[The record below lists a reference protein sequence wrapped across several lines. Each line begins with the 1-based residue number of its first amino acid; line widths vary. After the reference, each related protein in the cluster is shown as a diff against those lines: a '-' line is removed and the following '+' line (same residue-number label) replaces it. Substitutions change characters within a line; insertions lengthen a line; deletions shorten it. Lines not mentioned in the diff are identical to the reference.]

1 MTNDLPQAARSHIVT
16 VGGGKGGVGKS
27 IVALNLAAALAQQGK
42 RVVIADMDLGAA
54 NQHLL
59 LGLSDPGPGLQALL
73 DRSVEEAKDCL
84 TATPVPNLRLLAGTS
99 AVLGAANIT
108 HAEKVRLLQKLRAL
122 EADIVIIDVGAGVGY
137 NMLDFFGLGSRK
149 LLVTTPQV
157 TAIHDAY
164 SFLKGAVLRVLHHN
178 ADKAIEAALLEPAE
192 ASSRGEKV
200 VEILARLR
208 DVRPEL
214 ADKVFAELG
223 RFGACLV
230 GNQVMNRAHAGVFRA
245 VAQTMR
251 GYLGLEVPVLG
262 TLSSSTAIHESVN
275 RRRPLALDPDSE
287 DAAAFRELA
296 RALLAILPTAED
308 DFEITED
315 EATPGESQAAL
326 SSEPRADALL
336 PEAAA
341 PSPVPR
347 EKSRPV
353 AAKQGMR
360 AARGKPPRI
369 PKELRRTGE
378 RPALPGLTPRP
389 VRSP

>member
-1 MTNDLPQAARSHIVT
+1 MIKSGPAMTDVPLQAARSRIVT

-27 IVALNLAAALAQQGK
+27 IVALNLAATLAQQGK

-73 DRSVEEAKDCL
+73 DKSVEEAKDCL
-84 TATPVPNLRLLAGTS
+84 TETAVPNLRLLAGTS

-245 VAQTMR
+245 VAQTIR

-262 TLSSSTAIHESVN
+262 YLRSSTAIHESVN

-296 RALLAILPTAED
+296 RALLAILPVAED

-315 EATPGESQAAL
+315 ETAPVESSAA
-326 SSEPRADALL
+326 
-336 PEAAA
+336 
-341 PSPVPR
+341 SPA
-347 EKSRPV
+347 PV
-353 AAKQGMR
+353 AAKPEAATPPLPVAAKPAAR
-360 AARGKPPRI
+360 AVRGKPPRV
-369 PKELRRTGE
+369 PKESSRSGE

-389 VRSP
+389 VRPH